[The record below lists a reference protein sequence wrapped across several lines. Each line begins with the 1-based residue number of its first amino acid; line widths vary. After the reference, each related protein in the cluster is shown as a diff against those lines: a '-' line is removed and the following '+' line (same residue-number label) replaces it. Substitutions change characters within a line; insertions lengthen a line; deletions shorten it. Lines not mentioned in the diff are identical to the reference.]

1 MPLSEG
7 DKGETMTVIELP
19 DDQAAALQAR
29 AAAGGLGLEAWLGRL
44 AAGEQKNTAPQGAV
58 SVLDEMNALRARV
71 KPDPEG
77 WTTRD
82 YVQHGRR

>member
-1 MPLSEG
+1 
-7 DKGETMTVIELP
+7 MTVIELP
-19 DDQAAALQAR
+19 DDQAAALQAK
-29 AAAGGLGLEAWLGRL
+29 AAAEGLGLEAWLGRL
-44 AAGEQKNTAPQGAV
+44 ATDEQKNTATQGVV

-82 YVQHGRR
+82 YAQHGRR

>member
-1 MPLSEG
+1 
-7 DKGETMTVIELP
+7 MTVIELP
-19 DDQAAALQAR
+19 DDQAAALQAK
-29 AAAGGLGLEAWLGRL
+29 AAAEGLGLEAWLGRL
-44 AAGEQKNTAPQGAV
+44 AAGEQKNTATQGAV

-71 KPDPEG
+71 EPDPEG